1 MGQTTSRIRRRTATI
16 PDPFQALVATARTLH
31 GPGGCPWDRAQT
43 VRSLLPH
50 LVEETWEVFCAVRR
64 RRNRELEEELG
75 DVLYTVLFL
84 TLLAERRRHFTLAGL
99 LRKTNQ
105 KMRRR
110 HPHVFGDRHA
120 RTAGEAYQQWEDVK
134 RTERKRQPS
143 PSKRLRPLMVAL
155 WGHLAAHPEAA
166 DALEALLRRAG
177 VTVESSPKISAAPRR
192 PSGSRVP
199 A

>member
-1 MGQTTSRIRRRTATI
+1 MPSNTSHQKTA
-16 PDPFQALVATARTLH
+16 DAFSQLLETARALH

-84 TLLAERRRHFTLAGL
+84 TLLAERRRHFTLASL

-110 HPHVFGDRHA
+110 HPHVFGTRHA
-120 RTAGEAYQQWEDVK
+120 RTADEAYQQWQDAK
-134 RTERKRQPS
+134 QQERKQQPS

-155 WGHLAAHPEAA
+155 WNHLAAHPEAA
-166 DALEALLRRAG
+166 NALEVLLRRAG
-177 VTVESSPKISAAPRR
+177 VLLDARSRISAAPTR
-192 PSGSRVP
+192 PSGSRVR